1 MYSHVYF
8 WMAQLFMG
16 SLWKHIIS
24 HQCDINF
31 CESFRWAAARCNKI
45 YITAPQKKCFLDVTI
60 IFMREE
66 WEETES
72 YNNSHEAFIC
82 VKNDAKV
89 NFNAGIFERFRNHQ
103 NWDPSKFFKR
113 KHQSSIKLNYHK
125 NWLILSDSPYHIFV
139 TLWFLKLWKAS
150 GRSEDAA

>member
-1 MYSHVYF
+1 
-8 WMAQLFMG
+8 MG

-60 IFMREE
+60 IFIREE
-66 WEETES
+66 WEETKS

-82 VKNDAKV
+82 VKKRRKGKLLRW
-89 NFNAGIFERFRNHQ
+89 NFSTIQ
-103 NWDPSKFFKR
+103 K
-113 KHQSSIKLNYHK
+113 SSELA
-125 NWLILSDSPYHIFV
+125 LEQILR
-139 TLWFLKLWKAS
+139 LKARVFNKIELS
-150 GRSEDAA
+150 